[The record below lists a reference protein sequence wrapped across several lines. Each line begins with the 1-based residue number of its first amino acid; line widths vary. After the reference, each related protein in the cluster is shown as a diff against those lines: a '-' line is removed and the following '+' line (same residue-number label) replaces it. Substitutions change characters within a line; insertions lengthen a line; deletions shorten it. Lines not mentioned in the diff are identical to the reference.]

1 MFLLFS
7 PILLC
12 SLRRMRTPDA
22 SYAGQHLPAVRTLTY
37 IKQIFIEAPRPR
49 CEGFWFGFSMHQRTS
64 AIMCYPLLE
73 LSSYHCSIAIWL
85 CCASWQAKSGQQL
98 HWQHVAL
105 KELNKTRTFGILTVT
120 HRVKSWL
127 NKALRGYHNK
137 PRFCPENCVC
147 VHFKRLLW
155 IPPIILKDLFTLQ
168 TWLQYLWIRKI

>member
-1 MFLLFS
+1 MIVRSCSLRTCCSKVNIILSYIYTQYIYICVLTSNRAHITKLRQTPQIHDLHQTRNWPILVMFLLFS

-98 HWQHVAL
+98 H
-105 KELNKTRTFGILTVT
+105 
-120 HRVKSWL
+120 
-127 NKALRGYHNK
+127 
-137 PRFCPENCVC
+137 
-147 VHFKRLLW
+147 
-155 IPPIILKDLFTLQ
+155 
-168 TWLQYLWIRKI
+168 